1 MVRLPGLPGVPNA
14 RAVAIRLGLVGVAG
28 AMVFGATSTLAV
40 HEENEYPAA
49 IHAGSCEAP
58 GDVVFQLPDL
68 TLLPE
73 DAPEGEERVGAPL
86 AQVVHGLP
94 DDTALDATVD
104 DLLAEDHVVAVFD
117 PEDDTQIIACGPI
130 GAYSFGDDQES
141 LAIGLREFNESNYT
155 GVAFFGRDVEVDDGD
170 DQSTET
176 ETETDT
182 ETEDDGLEIE
192 VYIVLNTFPAT
203 PDASPEATPIG

>member
-1 MVRLPGLPGVPNA
+1 MFSVPSA
-14 RAVAIRLGLVGVAG
+14 RSVAIRLGLVGVVG
-28 AMVFGATSTLAV
+28 AVVVGASTTLAV

-49 IHAGSCEAP
+49 IHEGTCEAP
-58 GDVVFQLPDL
+58 GEVVFDLPDL

-73 DAPEGEERVGAPL
+73 DAPEGEDRVGAPL

-94 DDTALDATVD
+94 DDTALDATIE
-104 DLLAEDHVVAVFD
+104 DLFAEDHVVAVFD
-117 PEDDTQIIACGPI
+117 AEEGTEIIACGPI
-130 GAYSFGDDQES
+130 GAYSFGDDQEE

-155 GVAFFGRDVEVDDGD
+155 GIALFGD
-170 DQSTET
+170 DSDASDDDTE
-176 ETETDT
+176 T

-203 PDASPEATPIG
+203 PEASPGATPIG